1 MARLPLALAALVL
14 VGSLAGCGMLNPF
27 AKPDL
32 TMLEVAGRYRVVEFR
47 IDPVSDAV
55 RDRDLL
61 GDVLSR
67 DATLLLREDGTAAME
82 VLRGERVDETIS
94 GGEYTVSGRSVTV
107 RFSDRDAL
115 GRVLLPSEIRFDGD
129 GRELSSEIFREGL
142 NLEDISGDYRGIT
155 RADATLRIRLRE
167 IG

>member
-1 MARLPLALAALVL
+1 MARFPLALAALVL

-27 AKPDL
+27 AKADL
-32 TMLEVAGRYRVVEFR
+32 TVLEVAGRYRVVEFR
-47 IDPVSDAV
+47 IDPVSEAV

-67 DATLLLREDGTAAME
+67 DATLLLREDGTAALE

-94 GGEYTVSGRSVTV
+94 GGAYTVSGRTVTV
-107 RFSDRDAL
+107 RFADRDAL
-115 GRVLLPSEIRFDGD
+115 GRFLLPAEIRFDGD
-129 GRELSSEIFREGL
+129 GSQLSAEIFREGL